1 MSLQFTLN
9 HQSFRDS
16 WCNSLTTIC
25 LVSFSVHFAVSSPVI
40 GVVSSNPWAVLSI
53 SSAKLVY
60 SVALCLYLSFFSPSV
75 FTARSISC
83 CTLFIVSVD
92 ERADLSASKLWS
104 KIKHLWDGTHSA
116 SCGLSDVPSCVLNL
130 LFIGLPSRILYL
142 LFLFIVNS
150 RWFFHG

>member
-75 FTARSISC
+75 FTACSISC

-104 KIKHLWDGTHSA
+104 KIKHLSDGTHSA